1 MRLLDQYDLFR
12 KDRDSRQ
19 GGGVLIATKKELQ
32 AEHQTNL
39 DTNCEAL
46 WAALSYRQQEHFI
59 SAASIGLTVKTKLVA
74 VPSGMH
80 WIVFPATAT

>member
-1 MRLLDQYDLFR
+1 MEKSLLDQYDLFR
-12 KDRDSRQ
+12 KGRDSRQ

-32 AEHQTNL
+32 AEHHTNL

-46 WAALSYRQQEHFI
+46 WVSIKLQAARKLYI
-59 SAASIGLTVKTKLVA
+59 SAASIPLTVKTKLVV

-80 WIVFPATAT
+80 